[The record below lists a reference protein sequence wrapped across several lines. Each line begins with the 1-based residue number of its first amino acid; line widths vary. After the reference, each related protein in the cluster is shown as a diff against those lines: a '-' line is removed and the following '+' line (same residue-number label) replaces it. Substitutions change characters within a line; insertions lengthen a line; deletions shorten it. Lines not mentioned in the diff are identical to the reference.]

1 MVFCV
6 CGYMGKQGGQITD
19 QGHMVGTAAA
29 DHILPDDHAQ
39 PVTVIIPAQ
48 GLQLDVL
55 TQHIK
60 AHFLCQPDIP
70 DKGLVAG
77 GGHQAVGPVAL
88 IQKAM
93 KKIGS
98 VIQTEPG
105 DPFFVGLYGEGA
117 QCKVALYG
125 VLVCCQSKGV
135 QVRLLRRLSPG
146 RATMKA
152 PGRPGSASME
162 IPSRGIFGELP
173 FGKASSR
180 QTGSNII
187 QETWEKALSDFNSN
201 ITIPLSISGVI
212 FRVFT

>member
-135 QVRLLRRLSPG
+135 QVRLLRRPQPEAFPG
-146 RATMKA
+146 QSYNEGTGAARKRFYGNTLQ
-152 PGRPGSASME
+152 GDF
-162 IPSRGIFGELP
+162 RGTALRKSFLPADRFKHYTGNMGEG
-173 FGKASSR
+173 F
-180 QTGSNII
+180 I
-187 QETWEKALSDFNSN
+187 
-201 ITIPLSISGVI
+201 
-212 FRVFT
+212 